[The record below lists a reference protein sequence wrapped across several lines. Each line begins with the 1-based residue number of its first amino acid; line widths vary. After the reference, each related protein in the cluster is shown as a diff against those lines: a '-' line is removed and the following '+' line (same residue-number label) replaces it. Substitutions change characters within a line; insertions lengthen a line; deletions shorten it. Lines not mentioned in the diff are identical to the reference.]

1 VGSAVV
7 VATSRRG
14 DSQVP
19 DLLVISGLQNAAI
32 GSDGGRIQE
41 ATSSLCQIYVING
54 IQYAHTITYI
64 YYTDHMI
71 QLDTTMYSCSVLEC
85 TIPSSVLLSSG
96 PSTEGLLEGQLLQ
109 KAVVRLHELS
119 PWLMSETFQQFEL

>member
-1 VGSAVV
+1 MAYSMH
-7 VATSRRG
+7 
-14 DSQVP
+14 
-19 DLLVISGLQNAAI
+19 
-32 GSDGGRIQE
+32 IQ
-41 ATSSLCQIYVING
+41 SHN
-54 IQYAHTITYI
+54 ITYI
-64 YYTDHMI
+64 YYTDYMI

>member
-1 VGSAVV
+1 
-7 VATSRRG
+7 
-14 DSQVP
+14 
-19 DLLVISGLQNAAI
+19 
-32 GSDGGRIQE
+32 
-41 ATSSLCQIYVING
+41 
-54 IQYAHTITYI
+54 
-64 YYTDHMI
+64 
-71 QLDTTMYSCSVLEC
+71 MYSCSVLEC